1 MNIDWQDIPQNNTL
15 FTKRN
20 ATMRDLETGKI
31 IQYYSAN
38 TKICVI
44 QKANY
49 KGMTYYR
56 TRSAKENNLD
66 WAFEAAVFGLP
77 NEAAPPAPTPSYSLN
92 SHKPVTRTPKPAK
105 VKQKVNPTP
114 KPKSSEGGEK
124 AEAEKPKVSFLQR
137 LFRRRKA

>member
-56 TRSAKENNLD
+56 TRSAKDNNLD

-77 NEAAPPAPTPSYSLN
+77 NDIAPPVHTPSYSLN
-92 SHKPVTRTPKPAK
+92 SHTTK
-105 VKQKVNPTP
+105 KQKSNETQKPESP
-114 KPKSSEGGEK
+114 KGGEETK
-124 AEAEKPKVSFLQR
+124 AQRRQKFRLLGKLFGRKKV
-137 LFRRRKA
+137 

>member
-56 TRSAKENNLD
+56 TRSAKDNNLD

-77 NEAAPPAPTPSYSLN
+77 NDIAPPVHTPSYSLN
-92 SHKPVTRTPKPAK
+92 SHTTK
-105 VKQKVNPTP
+105 KQKSNETQKPESP
-114 KPKSSEGGEK
+114 KGGEETK
-124 AEAEKPKVSFLQR
+124 AQRRPKFR
-137 LFRRRKA
+137 LLGKLFGRKKV

>member
-56 TRSAKENNLD
+56 TRSAKDNNLD

-77 NEAAPPAPTPSYSLN
+77 NDIAPPVHTPSYSLN
-92 SHKPVTRTPKPAK
+92 SHTTK
-105 VKQKVNPTP
+105 KQKSNETQKPESP
-114 KPKSSEGGEK
+114 KGGEETK
-124 AEAEKPKVSFLQR
+124 AQRRPKFR
-137 LFRRRKA
+137 LLGKLLGKRKV

>member
-20 ATMRDLETGKI
+20 ATMRDLETGKT

-56 TRSAKENNLD
+56 TRSAKDNNLD

-77 NEAAPPAPTPSYSLN
+77 NDIAPPVHTPSYSLN
-92 SHKPVTRTPKPAK
+92 SHTTK
-105 VKQKVNPTP
+105 KQKSNETQKPESP
-114 KPKSSEGGEK
+114 KGGEETK
-124 AEAEKPKVSFLQR
+124 AQRRPKFR
-137 LFRRRKA
+137 LLGKLFGRKKV

>member
-1 MNIDWQDIPQNNTL
+1 MNIEWQDIPQNNTL

-56 TRSAKENNLD
+56 TRSAKDNNLD

-77 NEAAPPAPTPSYSLN
+77 NDIAPPVHTPSYSLN
-92 SHKPVTRTPKPAK
+92 SHTTK
-105 VKQKVNPTP
+105 KQKSNETQKPESP
-114 KPKSSEGGEK
+114 KGGEETK
-124 AEAEKPKVSFLQR
+124 AQRRPKFR
-137 LFRRRKA
+137 LLGKLFGRKKV